1 MVKVNI
7 RDKNFIPFEGSSC
20 HLAENKYVEW
30 VKDDQP
36 VSKSCFITDLKL
48 KDVEKASGVKR
59 KIAWLLEP
67 RSINPHM
74 YNWIEKNNKLYDFVL
89 TFDQKLI
96 NKAENYL
103 YYPHGR
109 CWIHNYE
116 GIDDKT
122 KFCSIFASDK
132 AMTLGHRLRHMI
144 VDRYKSSGKIDCYGK
159 YAGNSI
165 EEKEDGLNPYYFSV
179 TIENAIIRGYW
190 TEKLLDA
197 FATKTIPIYYGDK
210 FSVNKFFNP
219 EGIIYFDTIEE
230 FDDTIEKIQGDDNG
244 AYFYNERLSAIEENF
259 NKVEEFR
266 VPEDWIYKEYPFLFE

>member
-7 RDKNFIPFEGSSC
+7 RDKNFIGYDKSSC
-20 HLAENKYVEW
+20 HLAQNKFVEW
-30 VKDDQP
+30 VADNTP
-36 VSKSCFITDLKL
+36 VSKSCFITDLCL
-48 KDVEKASGVKR
+48 EDVNKAGGVKR
-59 KIAWLLEP
+59 KVAWLLEP

-74 YNWIEKNNKLYDFVL
+74 YNWIEQNNRLYDFVL

-96 NKAENYL
+96 DKGENYL

-116 GIDDKT
+116 GIDNKS

-132 AMTLGHRLRHMI
+132 SFTLGHRLRHMI
-144 VDRYKSSGKIDCYGK
+144 VDRYKTNDKMDCYGK
-159 YAGNSI
+159 YAENVL
-165 EEKEDGLNPYYFSV
+165 EKKEDGLNPYYFSV
-179 TIENAIIRGYW
+179 TIENAIVRGYW

-197 FATKTIPIYYGDK
+197 FATKTIPIYHGDK

-230 FDDTIEKIQGDDNG
+230 LDDIIDKIDIDFY
-244 AYFYNERLSAIEENF
+244 AYRLDAVEENF

-266 VPEDWIYKEYPFLFE
+266 VPEDWIYKEYPFLFDL

>member
-7 RDKNFIPFEGSSC
+7 RDKNFTPWDPSSC
-20 HLAENKYVEW
+20 HLAENKHIEW
-30 VKDDQP
+30 VTENIP
-36 VSKSCFITDLKL
+36 VSTSCFITDLL
-48 KDVEKASGVKR
+48 LQDVVKATGVKR
-59 KIAWLLEP
+59 KVAWLLEP
-67 RSINPHM
+67 RSINPGM
-74 YNWIEKNNKLYDFVL
+74 YNWVEQNNKLYDFVL
-89 TFDQKLI
+89 TFDQRLI
-96 NKAENYL
+96 DKGENYL

-116 GIDDKT
+116 GIENKH
-122 KFCSIFASDK
+122 KLCSIFASDK

-144 VDRYKSSGKIDCYGK
+144 VDRYKTSDIMHCYGK
-159 YAGNSI
+159 YANNVL
-165 EEKEDGLNPYYFSV
+165 EKKEDGLNPYYFSV
-179 TIENAIIRGYW
+179 TIENAIVRGYW

-230 FDDTIEKIQGDDNG
+230 LDDIMQKISGEDNG
-244 AYFYNERLSAIEENF
+244 SYYNDRLSAIEENF